1 MKIRCKTVALV
12 GNLRYIIEFVEN
24 EMEAEVTTEI
34 MITDLLTG
42 SGDLVVQTSNPKLA
56 KELEDFLKQ
65 SISKGYLRFT
75 PEDQDSR
82 RMTMMN
88 PDPKPTKIESR
99 NRMTLSAV

>member
-1 MKIRCKTVALV
+1 
-12 GNLRYIIEFVEN
+12 
-24 EMEAEVTTEI
+24 MEAEVTTEI
-34 MITDLLTG
+34 MITDFLTG
-42 SGDLVVQTSNPKLA
+42 SGDRVVQTSNPKLA

-75 PEDQDSR
+75 PENQGSR
-82 RMTMMN
+82 SPSRMTMLN

>member
-1 MKIRCKTVALV
+1 
-12 GNLRYIIEFVEN
+12 
-24 EMEAEVTTEI
+24 
-34 MITDLLTG
+34 
-42 SGDLVVQTSNPKLA
+42 LA

-65 SISKGYLRFT
+65 SISKGHLRFT